1 MDAEPVGE
9 WRPRGLRRRK
19 ASSRR
24 VLQPSRRRHFQLRI
38 RPPPR
43 CPAPH
48 NGRRYCPPPRG
59 GRASARAVRVTY
71 LTHTPDEVA
80 DTLKVHV
87 STVYRLIDDDKLD
100 AISVRSRWRITDES
114 LRRFMGLAPMALMED
129 DGHTYSVT
137 GCEER
142 S

>member
-1 MDAEPVGE
+1 M
-9 WRPRGLRRRK
+9 
-19 ASSRR
+19 
-24 VLQPSRRRHFQLRI
+24 
-38 RPPPR
+38 
-43 CPAPH
+43 
-48 NGRRYCPPPRG
+48 
-59 GRASARAVRVTY
+59 TY